1 MKRPI
6 IIHSILFLIV
16 LGVWFLVV
24 SEFGAAPRITAV
36 EPEAARPGDL
46 IVIHGE
52 NFGESRQRGRVR
64 ISGRDPRLQD
74 YETWTDERISVRV
87 PEDISSGLVYV
98 TTGNGRSNGALF
110 RNRNTTPEVD
120 EDSTRG
126 LPVITSV
133 SPEDPAVGD
142 VLTLEGDHF
151 GNIRGDS
158 AVLFRRRRPE
168 EARVLA
174 RHEEWTTPDHEESAY
189 VSWSDTLIRV
199 RVPEG
204 AADGGVRVRSD
215 RGLSEARQISVNRD
229 AGTLRYTSP
238 RNVALQHEIRVSLSE
253 AAEGPPERI
262 YFWAPRLKSAPSQ
275 RRVQQLTRQGLSPVF
290 SSGPLE
296 LHRLTAPYG
305 EDRSWLVRVTTL
317 LDVYA
322 VSTEVQTVNL
332 RTRYDIEDEFVA
344 GYLRSTPD
352 LPVGNQRIRS
362 LGLQIGRI
370 GGDPYKQARTLF
382 DLLAATLSPVE
393 EIGNIGAL
401 EGLARGEGNAFTY
414 AAVYTATLR
423 ANQIPARMVAGQLL
437 PEEAAG
443 EGSSGNAPSGDRESG
458 GVGPQSRRHY
468 WSEFYVYGLGWVP
481 VDVALG
487 DGLYGAE
494 GGASRYFAG
503 HPADRVAY
511 SRGVLDTRAIVPDSE
526 RIVVPEMYFLA
537 DHYEEVVGSPQSYE
551 IRWRNVRFLGQY

>member
-1 MKRPI
+1 MKRPV
-6 IIHSILFLIV
+6 IIHSILFLVV
-16 LGVWFLVV
+16 LGVWLLVV
-24 SEFGAAPRITAV
+24 SESGAAPEITAV

-52 NFGESRQRGRVR
+52 NFGDSRQRGRVR

-74 YETWTDERISVRV
+74 YESWTDERISVRV
-87 PEDISSGLVYV
+87 PEDVSSGLVYV
-98 TTGNGRSNGALF
+98 TTGSGRSNGALF

-120 EDSTRG
+120 EDSSLG
-126 LPVITSV
+126 LPVISTV
-133 SPEDPAVGD
+133 SPERPAVGD
-142 VLTLEGDHF
+142 ILTIEGDHF

-168 EARVLA
+168 GARVLA
-174 RHEEWTTPDHEESAY
+174 RHEEWITPADEGPAY

-204 AADGGVRVRSD
+204 VAEGALRVRTD
-215 RGLSEARQISVNRD
+215 RGPSEERQIAIDRA
-229 AGTLRYTSP
+229 AGTLRFTSP
-238 RNVALQHEIRVSLSE
+238 RNVALQHEIRVSLSDG
-253 AAEGPPERI
+253 AESPPERI
-262 YFWAPRLKSAPSQ
+262 YFWAPRLESSPSQ
-275 RRVQQLTRQGLSPVF
+275 RRVQQLTRQGLRPVL
-290 SSGPLE
+290 SAGPLE
-296 LHRLTAPYG
+296 LHRLTAPFG
-305 EDRSWLVRVTTL
+305 DQRSWRVRVTTL

-322 VSTEVQTVNL
+322 VSTEVNTVRL
-332 RTRYDIEDEFVA
+332 RTRYDTEDAFVA
-344 GYLRSTPD
+344 EYLRTSPE

-382 DLLAATLSPVE
+382 DLLAATLRPVE

-401 EGLARGEGNAFTY
+401 EGLDRGEGNSFTY
-414 AAVYTATLR
+414 AAVYAATLR
-423 ANQIPARMVAGQLL
+423 ANQIPARILAGQLL
-437 PEEAAG
+437 PDEVVG
-443 EGSSGNAPSGDRESG
+443 ESSIVSASSGDSVSG
-458 GVGPQSRRHY
+458 GVRPEARRHY
-468 WSEFYVYGLGWVP
+468 WSEFYLYGLGWVP

-526 RIVVPEMYFLA
+526 RIAVPEMYFLA
-537 DHYEEVVGSPQSYE
+537 DHHEEVVGDPRSYD